1 MGKVTIRVIIAGVV
15 VSSRLSGNVSIAG
28 HRPEAPDHCP
38 RWRMNIDDLLRIAM
52 ERRAS
57 DLHLKV
63 GNYPH
68 LRIDGEL
75 APLTDQP
82 RVTRRGHADHGVQHD
97 VGAPEAE
104 IQRDH

>member
-1 MGKVTIRVIIAGVV
+1 
-15 VSSRLSGNVSIAG
+15 
-28 HRPEAPDHCP
+28 
-38 RWRMNIDDLLRIAM
+38 MNIDDLLRIAM

-75 APLTDQP
+75 RTLDRPAAHQ
-82 RVTRRGHADHGVQHD
+82 RRRHADHGLQHD
-97 VGAPEAE
+97 VCPAEAE
-104 IQRDH
+104 IQGNHGN